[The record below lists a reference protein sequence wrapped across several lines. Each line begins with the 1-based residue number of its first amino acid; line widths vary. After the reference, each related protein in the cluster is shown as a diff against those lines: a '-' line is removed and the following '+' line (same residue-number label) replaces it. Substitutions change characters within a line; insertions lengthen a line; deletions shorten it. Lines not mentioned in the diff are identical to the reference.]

1 MIDSTQR
8 SCSVLTLECRRR
20 EVGYGKALL
29 VMRRNFKALNNK
41 YQQQVR
47 ELDHIES
54 VISQWEKSKRRI
66 AGWHHQ

>member
-1 MIDSTQR
+1 
-8 SCSVLTLECRRR
+8 
-20 EVGYGKALL
+20 
-29 VMRRNFKALNNK
+29 MRRNFKALNNK